1 MEWLRSQIS
10 IVGQEPIL
18 FHATIF
24 ENVSYGRPD
33 ATRDEVIKACVAA
46 NAHSFIMGLS
56 ENYETIV
63 GERGKSISGGQK
75 QRICIARALLTEPR
89 ILALGECEEML
100 QWLYDMRI
108 KSCFYLHTL
117 LSLFTSHNN
126 KTSQV
131 QHLMRKRSKTSSFL
145 FVVF

>member
-33 ATRDEVIKACVAA
+33 ATRDDVVKACVAA
-46 NAHSFIMGLS
+46 NAHAFIMGLS
-56 ENYETIV
+56 ENYNTIV

-89 ILALGECEEML
+89 ILALGE
-100 QWLYDMRI
+100 
-108 KSCFYLHTL
+108 
-117 LSLFTSHNN
+117 
-126 KTSQV
+126 
-131 QHLMRKRSKTSSFL
+131 
-145 FVVF
+145 

>member
-1 MEWLRSQIS
+1 MGFIADNSLHPHCCIDIYDLVSLSTMIRHYFRLSLISNISPLSRLKNVEWLRSQIS

-56 ENYETIV
+56 DNYNTIV

-75 QRICIARALLTEPR
+75 QRLCIARALLTEPR
-89 ILALGECEEML
+89 ILALGE
-100 QWLYDMRI
+100 
-108 KSCFYLHTL
+108 
-117 LSLFTSHNN
+117 
-126 KTSQV
+126 
-131 QHLMRKRSKTSSFL
+131 
-145 FVVF
+145 

>member
-1 MEWLRSQIS
+1 M
-10 IVGQEPIL
+10 
-18 FHATIF
+18 
-24 ENVSYGRPD
+24 SYGRPD

-100 QWLYDMRI
+100 
-108 KSCFYLHTL
+108 
-117 LSLFTSHNN
+117 
-126 KTSQV
+126 
-131 QHLMRKRSKTSSFL
+131 
-145 FVVF
+145 

>member
-1 MEWLRSQIS
+1 MIRYYFRLSLISNMSPLSLLKNVEWLRSQIS

-33 ATRDEVIKACVAA
+33 ATREEVIKACAAA

-56 ENYETIV
+56 ENYNTIV

-75 QRICIARALLTEPR
+75 QRLCIARALLTEPR
-89 ILALGECEEML
+89 ILALGE
-100 QWLYDMRI
+100 
-108 KSCFYLHTL
+108 
-117 LSLFTSHNN
+117 
-126 KTSQV
+126 
-131 QHLMRKRSKTSSFL
+131 
-145 FVVF
+145 